1 MERCDMLRRYG
12 REFTTVEIAD
22 TFWGVPPEPSVRGW
36 HDAVPDEFSFA
47 LRVPQ
52 QVTHDRRFRDTGPVL
67 GRFLARVSLLGGKLG
82 PLLLT
87 SPRGFQPT
95 TENRQALR
103 RFVEGLPQGFRWALE
118 FPRADWLESDVL
130 DCLRGRSITVTLTDS
145 RLIRRGKVWELALE
159 PTADFAYLRWN
170 GLESGVGEGSREAA
184 KRSRTL
190 ARWASLVR
198 ELQDRVQAVYGYIR
212 NREDCLGPGIVRQL
226 ERLTARNAVLAAP
239 RSSAQ
244 AQ

>member
-1 MERCDMLRRYG
+1 MTTEVRLGMQGWGHPAWIGQFYPPGMERCDMLRRYG

-103 RFVEGLPQGFRWALE
+103 AIAIEPTMAIAKDMKE
-118 FPRADWLESDVL
+118 ETPRATMS
-130 DCLRGRSITVTLTDS
+130 
-145 RLIRRGKVWELALE
+145 
-159 PTADFAYLRWN
+159 
-170 GLESGVGEGSREAA
+170 
-184 KRSRTL
+184 
-190 ARWASLVR
+190 
-198 ELQDRVQAVYGYIR
+198 
-212 NREDCLGPGIVRQL
+212 
-226 ERLTARNAVLAAP
+226 AP
-239 RSSAQ
+239 RHR
-244 AQ
+244 